1 MANTVEKIVADTF
14 LQLAQALE
22 TGSFGQNPRIAV
34 TGLGS
39 EHGEANVLEGAVMA
53 AKKGADVTLIGTMT
67 HPLVKT
73 VKVEDEEQV
82 HKTME
87 QLLDSGEV
95 DGVVTMHYP
104 FPIGVS
110 TVGRVISPA
119 NGRHIYIANTT
130 GTSSSDRIEGMVR
143 NAIYGIITAK
153 ACGIEEPT
161 VGILNVDGA
170 RQTEQILK
178 QLDAAGYPIHFATS
192 KRADGGC
199 VFRGNDLLTGAA
211 DVIVT
216 DSLTGNILVK
226 MMSAYTTGG
235 SYESVGFGYGP
246 GIGED
251 YDRLVMIVSRASGAP
266 VIAGAIEYAAE
277 LVRGNYKAV
286 AAKEFAAVKKAGL
299 QKLIDAKKKT
309 KQADTSADEVKAPPK
324 EIVTAAIPGI
334 EVMDLED
341 AVASLWKAG
350 IYAESGM
357 GCTGPMVMV
366 SDAKL
371 EEASGILRK
380 AGYIQ

>member
-170 RQTEQILK
+170 RQTEQIRK
-178 QLDAAGYPIHFATS
+178 QLDAAGSPIHIATS
-192 KRADGGC
+192 
-199 VFRGNDLLTGAA
+199 
-211 DVIVT
+211 
-216 DSLTGNILVK
+216 
-226 MMSAYTTGG
+226 
-235 SYESVGFGYGP
+235 
-246 GIGED
+246 
-251 YDRLVMIVSRASGAP
+251 
-266 VIAGAIEYAAE
+266 
-277 LVRGNYKAV
+277 
-286 AAKEFAAVKKAGL
+286 
-299 QKLIDAKKKT
+299 
-309 KQADTSADEVKAPPK
+309 
-324 EIVTAAIPGI
+324 
-334 EVMDLED
+334 
-341 AVASLWKAG
+341 
-350 IYAESGM
+350 
-357 GCTGPMVMV
+357 
-366 SDAKL
+366 
-371 EEASGILRK
+371 
-380 AGYIQ
+380 

>member
-1 MANTVEKIVADTF
+1 MANTVEKMVADTF

-53 AKKGADVTLIGTMT
+53 AKLGCDVTHIGTMT

-73 VKVEDEEQV
+73 VSVTDEEQV

-153 ACGIEEPT
+153 ACGVENPT
-161 VGILNVDGA
+161 LGILNVDGA

-178 QLDAAGYPIHFATS
+178 QLSEAGYPINFATS

-235 SYESVGFGYGP
+235 SYESMGFGYGP

-266 VIAGAIEYAAE
+266 VICGAIQYATE

-286 AAKEFAAVKKAGL
+286 AAREFAAAKKAGL
-299 QKLIDAKKKT
+299 QKLIDAKKKP
-309 KQADTSADEVKAPPK
+309 KQAEVSAEEVKAPPK

-366 SDAKL
+366 PEAKL
-371 EEASGILRK
+371 DAASEILRK